1 MADREALRDAAG
13 RAVATFV
20 PGTRDGLPLADDVAV
35 APGVALADV
44 AAAAE
49 ASLGGHIVGAAVDLG
64 ELLVARGATARR
76 RVVVM
81 TRDLRPAVAPVTPA
95 AGVSVAPAGAT
106 APDALLDAYIAAY
119 PPGHPDH
126 RPGLG
131 RDGERE
137 ELREL
142 MAGEVIGTQ
151 LACSRIAVA
160 GGEEVGAALLYDHR
174 GVPPLG
180 GPWVGEL
187 FRHPDAPAGTGAA
200 LLASALSAARAGG
213 MATVGLVVTEG
224 NPARRLYERA
234 GFVERQRLFAVLLPP
249 R

>member
-1 MADREALRDAAG
+1 MADREALRDATG
-13 RAVATFV
+13 RDVATFV
-20 PGTRDGLPLADDVAV
+20 RGTRDGLPLADDVLP
-35 APGVALADV
+35 APGVAHEDV

-49 ASLGGHIVGAAVDLG
+49 ASLAGHIVGASIGVG
-64 ELLVARGATARR
+64 ELLVARGATPRR

-81 TRDLRPAVAPVTPA
+81 ARDM
-95 AGVSVAPAGAT
+95 GVVVEPVAPAAAVSVLPAGST
-106 APDALLDAYIAAY
+106 SPDALLDAYIAAY

-126 RPGLG
+126 RPALD
-131 RDGERE
+131 REGELE

-142 MAGEVIGTQ
+142 MAGEVVGPQ
-151 LACSRIAVA
+151 LACSRVAIAGDA
-160 GGEEVGAALLYDHR
+160 PVGAALLYDHAGKR
-174 GVPPLG
+174 PLG

-200 LLASALSAARAGG
+200 LLASALAAARDDGL
-213 MATVGLVVTEG
+213 ATVGLVVTEG
-224 NPARRLYERA
+224 NPAQRLYERA